1 MSTHKTILSKLDTLS
16 KNDYPV
22 LIKIWE
28 SSVRSTHHFLGESDI
43 ENIKQLIIDK
53 EIFNL
58 VNLTCARNETNEI
71 VGFLGVSED
80 KIEMLFID
88 SKFFGQGI
96 GKKLLLHA
104 IENLNANKVDVNE
117 QNEQAVKFY
126 EHFGFKTI
134 YRSELDVQGNPFPIL
149 HMQLI

>member
-1 MSTHKTILSKLDTLS
+1 MTHLHTPKKSEF
-16 KNDYPV
+16 PV
-22 LIKIWE
+22 LLAIWE
-28 SSVRSTHHFLGESDI
+28 SSVRSTHHFLGERDI

-58 VNLTCARNETNEI
+58 VSLTCARNETNEI
-71 VGFLGVSED
+71 LGFLGVFEN

-134 YRSELDVQGNPFPIL
+134 SRSELDGQGNPFPIL